1 MTDLTDVLVFFSMWS
16 SLKSN
21 LFKFVTL
28 LWGFELASICVWHF
42 VTHLSRGDVVALVL
56 TEKPMVPFYVTSFSH
71 PCIKSVSA
79 VFSTKVCVALLHG
92 TVLNRLFPNEDMNW
106 RSCAFFFNPNYS
118 YRTVFGLCDTDSVS
132 DEQAARIKA
141 SKKKKKKSTR
151 NFLWWFSTVGGHYY
165 VLVGVKLCLI
175 CFFFQLCLFSYLKRI
190 LM

>member
-132 DEQAARIKA
+132 DERAARIKA
-141 SKKKKKKSTR
+141 SKKKKKAQETFCDDSV
-151 NFLWWFSTVGGHYY
+151 LWEVIIMF
-165 VLVGVKLCLI
+165 
-175 CFFFQLCLFSYLKRI
+175 
-190 LM
+190 